1 MSVLN
6 DRMAQYASMTDSY
19 LEQVFAEAEPSVK
32 QTADAMRYSSMI
44 GGKRIRPVL
53 TLEFCR
59 ICGGDPET
67 ALPFAAALE
76 MIHTSSLIHDDL
88 PCMDNDD
95 FRRGKPS
102 CHKQFGEN
110 YALLAG
116 DALMAEAFLTASRAA
131 LVPERVSACLRSLA
145 YRTGI
150 HGMLGGQ
157 TLDEEN
163 ETLPAMTAE
172 RLFETDLLKT
182 GALIQCGCEMGCLAA
197 GASAEQAA
205 AAAEFGKALGLAFQI
220 TDDIL
225 DVTGNPELLG
235 KATGSDAAAGK
246 ATYVTLLG
254 LEGAQEQ
261 AAAYTQQALSAL
273 DAFEDTGF
281 LREFT
286 SMLLERDH

>member
-6 DRMAQYASMTDSY
+6 DRMVQYASMTDSY

-116 DALMAEAFLTASRAA
+116 DALMAEAFLT
-131 LVPERVSACLRSLA
+131 V
-145 YRTGI
+145 
-150 HGMLGGQ
+150 
-157 TLDEEN
+157 
-163 ETLPAMTAE
+163 PAMTAE